1 MYKYSTLFLK
11 KKLNRVQLAPMVT
24 SSCQLMQADKC
35 DQTLAFVSAAEVESN
50 KHGDGG
56 VLQATT
62 RGNK

>member
-1 MYKYSTLFLK
+1 
-11 KKLNRVQLAPMVT
+11 
-24 SSCQLMQADKC
+24 MQADKC